1 MGESVG
7 LSDWTAIMSRQYML
21 QRVPASTSIHID
33 YAAELNEQQLA
44 AVTAPP
50 GPILVIAGAVSG
62 KTRTLT
68 YRVAYL
74 LENGI
79 DPRNILL
86 LTFTNKAAREM
97 LNRVANLLPVDAS
110 GLWGG
115 TFHSVGNRI
124 LRRRGSALGYS
135 SGFTIMDRE
144 DQKDLID
151 TVVASAGIDPKEIR
165 FPKGDVLAEIF
176 SFVINTEKP
185 LEELLAEKFPYFL
198 PLLDRIQDVQERY
211 EKKKKATNSMDF
223 DDLLQKTL
231 LMFQQHERIAEVY
244 RRQFQFILVDE
255 YQDTNKIQA
264 DIVDLLASDHHNVMV
279 VGDDAQSIY
288 SWRGANFQNILE
300 FPKRYPDAQ
309 VFKIEMNYRSV
320 PEILEVANAAIA
332 ANVRQFRKHLSA
344 TRESKALKPAL
355 VALNDGAEQAQ
366 FVAQRILELRDENVD
381 LNDIA
386 VLYRAHYHAVELQLE
401 LSRRGI
407 PYQITSGIRFFEQ
420 AHIKD
425 VTSFVRFIANPRDEV
440 AFNRMVKLLPGIG
453 NRTAENLWQTWESRL
468 AVAGIGDPGREKTP
482 APAGVSAPG
491 YSERLLAMNVPA
503 KSKKLWTQLAH
514 TLDEIAPGG
523 QPNPPSEMIASIVEA
538 IYDDYAKVNFTNY
551 ELRREDLDQLAV
563 FARQF
568 KDVHEFLSQL
578 ALISNVDAEA
588 APGQTSDKEAVNLS
602 TVHQAKGLEFHTVFV
617 IWLTDGMF
625 PSSRSL
631 DTRDAL
637 EEERRLFYVAVTRA
651 RDELYLTYPQMRLS
665 GGYGDVF
672 QRPSRFLQEISNDLV
687 EDWQVRRG

>member
-1 MGESVG
+1 
-7 LSDWTAIMSRQYML
+7 MSRQYTL
-21 QRVPASTSIHID
+21 QRAPKATSIHIN
-33 YAAELNEQQLA
+33 YTSELNEQQLA

-50 GPILVIAGAVSG
+50 GPLLVIAGAGSG

-97 LNRVANLLPVDAS
+97 LNRVANLLPLDAS

-124 LRRRGSALGYS
+124 LRRHGTALGYS
-135 SGFTIMDRE
+135 SGFSIMDRE

-176 SFVINTEKP
+176 SFVVNTEKP
-185 LEELLAEKFPYFL
+185 LEELLAEKFAYFL
-198 PLLDRIQDVQERY
+198 PLLDKIHDVHERY

-231 LMFQQHERIAEVY
+231 SMFQQHERIAEFY
-244 RRQFQFILVDE
+244 RRKFQFILVDE

-264 DIVDLLASDHHNVMV
+264 DLVDLLARDHRNVMV

-300 FPKRYPDAQ
+300 FPKRYPDAE

-320 PEILEVANAAIA
+320 PEILDVANAAIA
-332 ANVRQFRKHLSA
+332 ANVQQFRKHLSA
-344 TRESKALKPAL
+344 TRDSKALKPAL
-355 VALNDGAEQAQ
+355 VALNNSAEQAQ
-366 FVAQRILELRDENVD
+366 FVAQRILELRDENVE
-381 LNDIA
+381 LNEIA

-425 VTSFVRFIANPRDEV
+425 VTSFIRFVANPRDEV

-453 NRTAENLWQTWESRL
+453 NRTAENLWQAWERGV
-468 AVAGIGDPGREKTP
+468 AVAGIGSSAVAVAKADDPGQEATSP
-482 APAGVSAPG
+482 AVAVKAPG
-491 YSERLLAMNVPA
+491 YGEHLLAMNVPA
-503 KSKKLWTQLAH
+503 KAKKMWTQLAH

-523 QPNPPSEMIASIVEA
+523 EPNPPSEMITSIVEA
-538 IYDDYAKVNFTNY
+538 IYDDYAKVNFANY

-568 KDVHEFLSQL
+568 NDVHEFLSQL

-588 APGQTSDKEAVNLS
+588 TAVQTSDKEAINLS

-631 DTRDAL
+631 NTRDAL
-637 EEERRLFYVAVTRA
+637 EEERRLFYVAITRA
-651 RDELYLTYPQMRLS
+651 RDELYLTYPHMRLV
-665 GGYGDVF
+665 GGYGDAF
-672 QRPSRFLQEISNDLV
+672 QRPSRFLQEIPNDLV
-687 EDWQVRRG
+687 EDWQVKRG

>member
-1 MGESVG
+1 
-7 LSDWTAIMSRQYML
+7 MSRQYTL
-21 QRVPASTSIHID
+21 QRAPTSTSIHID

-50 GPILVIAGAVSG
+50 GPLLVIAGAGSG

-86 LTFTNKAAREM
+86 LTFTNKAARQM
-97 LNRVANLLPVDAS
+97 LDRVANLLPVDAS

-124 LRRRGSALGYS
+124 LRRHGSALGYS

-144 DQKDLID
+144 DQKDLINA
-151 TVVASAGIDPKEIR
+151 VVASAGIDPKQIR

-176 SFVINTEKP
+176 SFVVNTETP

-198 PLLDRIQDVQERY
+198 SLLDKIKDVQARY
-211 EKKKKATNSMDF
+211 DRKKKATNSMDF
-223 DDLLQKTL
+223 DDLLEKTL
-231 LMFQQHERIAEVY
+231 SMLQQHEGIAAFY

-264 DIVDLLASDHHNVMV
+264 DLVDTLACDHKNVMV

-320 PEILEVANAAIA
+320 PEILQVANAAIA
-332 ANVRQFRKHLSA
+332 ANVQQFRKHLSA
-344 TRESKALKPAL
+344 TRGSNAVKPA
-355 VALNDGAEQAQ
+355 VVGLNDGSEQAQ
-366 FVAQRILELRDENVD
+366 FVAQRILELRDENID
-381 LNDIA
+381 LSEIA
-386 VLYRAHYHAVELQLE
+386 VLYRAHYHAIELQLE

-425 VTSFVRFIANPRDEV
+425 VTAFIRFVANPRDEV
-440 AFNRMVKLLPGIG
+440 AFKRMVKLLPGIG
-453 NRTAENLWQTWESRL
+453 NRSAENLWNAWDRSLNERGEITSW
-468 AVAGIGDPGREKTP
+468 G
-482 APAGVSAPG
+482 
-491 YSERLLAMNVPA
+491 ERLLPMNVSA
-503 KSKKLWTQLAH
+503 KSRKMWEQLAH
-514 TLDEIAPGG
+514 TVDEIAPAG
-523 QPNPPSEMIASIVEA
+523 QPNPPSEMITSIVEA

-551 ELRREDLDQLAV
+551 ELRREDLNQLAA

-568 KDVHEFLSQL
+568 KDVNEFLSQL

-588 APGQTSDKEAVNLS
+588 APNQTTDKEAVNLS
-602 TVHQAKGLEFHTVFV
+602 TVHQAKGLEFNTVFI

-637 EEERRLFYVAVTRA
+637 EEERRLFYVAITRA
-651 RDELYLTYPQMRLS
+651 KDELYLTYPHMRLS

-672 QRPSRFLQEISNDLV
+672 QRPSRFLKEIPNELV
-687 EDWQVRRG
+687 EDWQVQRG

>member
-1 MGESVG
+1 
-7 LSDWTAIMSRQYML
+7 MSREYTL
-21 QRVPASTSIHID
+21 QRAPASRDGGIHID
-33 YAAELNEQQLA
+33 YAGELNEQQLA
-44 AVTAPP
+44 AVTAPS
-50 GPILVIAGAVSG
+50 GPELIIAGAGSG

-79 DPRNILL
+79 DSRNILL

-97 LNRVANLLPVDAS
+97 LNRVANLLPINAS
-110 GLWGG
+110 GIWGG

-124 LRRRGSALGYS
+124 LRRHGSALGYS
-135 SGFTIMDRE
+135 SGFSIMDRE
-144 DQKDLID
+144 DQKDLIS

-176 SFVINTEKP
+176 SFVVNTEMQ
-185 LEELLAEKFPYFL
+185 LEALLAEKFPYFL
-198 PLLDRIQDVQERY
+198 PLLDKIQDVRARY

-231 LMFQQHERIAEVY
+231 SMFQQHERIAEVY

-264 DIVDLLASDHHNVMV
+264 DLVDLLARDHRNVMV

-320 PEILEVANAAIA
+320 PEILDVANAAIA
-332 ANVRQFRKHLSA
+332 ANLQQFRKHLSA

-366 FVAQRILELRDENVD
+366 FVAQRVLELRDEGVD

-386 VLYRAHYHAVELQLE
+386 VLYRAHYHALELQLE

-453 NRTAENLWQTWESRL
+453 NRTAENLWQKWT
-468 AVAGIGDPGREKTP
+468 ADVVAGIDDPGREKTP
-482 APAGVSAPG
+482 APTGVNAPG
-491 YSERLLAMNVPA
+491 YSFGERLQAMNVPA

-523 QPNPPSEMIASIVEA
+523 QPNPPSEMITSVVEA
-538 IYDDYAKVNFTNY
+538 IYDDYAKLNFANY
-551 ELRREDLDQLAV
+551 ELRREDLDHLAV

-568 KDVHEFLSQL
+568 NDVHEFLSQL
-578 ALISNVDAEA
+578 ALISNVDADA
-588 APGQTSDKEAVNLS
+588 TPVQTSEKEAVNLS

-631 DTRDAL
+631 NARDAL
-637 EEERRLFYVAVTRA
+637 EEERRLFYVAITRA

-665 GGYGDVF
+665 GGYGDAF
-672 QRPSRFLQEISNDLV
+672 QRPSRFLQEIPNELV

>member
-1 MGESVG
+1 
-7 LSDWTAIMSRQYML
+7 MSRQYTL
-21 QRVPASTSIHID
+21 QRAPRSASIHID
-33 YAAELNEQQLA
+33 YSAELNEQQLA

-50 GPILVIAGAVSG
+50 GPLLVIAGAGSG

-97 LNRVANLLPVDAS
+97 LNRVANLLPLDAS

-124 LRRRGSALGYS
+124 LRRHGTALGYS
-135 SGFTIMDRE
+135 RGFSIMDRE

-176 SFVINTEKP
+176 SFVVNTEKP
-185 LEELLAEKFPYFL
+185 LEELLAEKFAYFL
-198 PLLDRIQDVQERY
+198 PLLDKIHDVHERY

-231 LMFQQHERIAEVY
+231 SMFQQHERIAEFY
-244 RRQFQFILVDE
+244 RRKFQFILVDE

-264 DIVDLLASDHHNVMV
+264 DLVDLLARDHRNVMV

-300 FPKRYPDAQ
+300 FPKRYPDAE

-320 PEILEVANAAIA
+320 PEILDVANAAIA
-332 ANVRQFRKHLSA
+332 ANVQQFRKHLSA
-344 TRESKALKPAL
+344 TRDSKALKPAL
-355 VALNDGAEQAQ
+355 VALNNSAEQAQ
-366 FVAQRILELRDENVD
+366 FVAQRILELRDENVE
-381 LNDIA
+381 LNEIA

-425 VTSFVRFIANPRDEV
+425 VTSFIRFVANPRDEV

-453 NRTAENLWQTWESRL
+453 NRTAENLWQAWERGV
-468 AVAGIGDPGREKTP
+468 AVAGIGSSTVAVAKADDPGQEATSP
-482 APAGVSAPG
+482 AVAVKAPG
-491 YSERLLAMNVPA
+491 YSEHLLAKNVPA
-503 KSKKLWTQLAH
+503 KAKKMWMQLAH

-523 QPNPPSEMIASIVEA
+523 EPNAPSEMITSIVEA
-538 IYDDYAKVNFTNY
+538 IYDDYAKVNFANY

-568 KDVHEFLSQL
+568 NDVHEFLSEL

-588 APGQTSDKEAVNLS
+588 TPVQSSDKEAINLS

-631 DTRDAL
+631 NTRDAL
-637 EEERRLFYVAVTRA
+637 EEERRLFYVAITRA
-651 RDELYLTYPQMRLS
+651 RDELYLTYPHMRLV
-665 GGYGDVF
+665 GGYGDAF
-672 QRPSRFLQEISNDLV
+672 QRPSRFLQEIPNDLV
-687 EDWQVRRG
+687 EDWQVKRG

>member
-1 MGESVG
+1 
-7 LSDWTAIMSRQYML
+7 MSRQYTL
-21 QRVPASTSIHID
+21 QRAPTSTSIHID
-33 YAAELNEQQLA
+33 YAAALNEQQLA

-50 GPILVIAGAVSG
+50 GPLLVIAGAGSG

-97 LNRVANLLPVDAS
+97 LNRVANLLPMDAS
-110 GLWGG
+110 GIWGG
-115 TFHSVGNRI
+115 TFHAVGNRI
-124 LRRRGSALGYS
+124 LRRHGNALGYS

-144 DQKDLID
+144 DQKDLVD
-151 TVVASAGIDPKEIR
+151 MVVASAGIDPKEIR

-176 SFVINTEKP
+176 SFVVNTEKP
-185 LEELLAEKFPYFL
+185 LEELLAEKFLYFL
-198 PLLDRIQDVQERY
+198 PLLEKIKDVQNRY

-223 DDLLQKTL
+223 DDLLEKTL
-231 LMFQQHERIAEVY
+231 SMFQQHERIAEFY

-264 DIVDLLASDHHNVMV
+264 DLVDLLARDHRNVMV

-320 PEILEVANAAIA
+320 PEVLEVANAAIA
-332 ANVRQFRKHLSA
+332 ANLEQFHKHLSA
-344 TRESKALKPAL
+344 TRESNATKPAL
-355 VALNDGAEQAQ
+355 VALNDASEQAQ
-366 FVAQRILELRDENVD
+366 FVAQRILELRDEGVD
-381 LNDIA
+381 LRDIA
-386 VLYRAHYHAVELQLE
+386 VLYRAHYHAIELQLE

-425 VTSFVRFIANPRDEV
+425 VTSFIRFVANPRDEV
-440 AFNRMVKLLPGIG
+440 AFKRMVKLLPGIG
-453 NRTAENLWQTWESRL
+453 NRSAENLWREWEDSL
-468 AVAGIGDPGREKTP
+468 PVAGIADPGSEGTSIP
-482 APAGVSAPG
+482 SGVSAPG
-491 YSERLLAMNVPA
+491 YNFGERLMAMSVPT
-503 KSKKLWTQLAH
+503 KSKKLWDQLAH

-523 QPNPPSEMIASIVEA
+523 EPNPPSEMITSIVEA
-538 IYDDYAKVNFTNY
+538 IYDDYAKVNFANY
-551 ELRREDLDQLAV
+551 ELRREDLNQLAV

-588 APGQTSDKEAVNLS
+588 APNQTSDKEAVNLS

-625 PSSRSL
+625 PGSRSL
-631 DTRDAL
+631 DTRAAL
-637 EEERRLFYVAVTRA
+637 EEERRLFYVGITRA
-651 RDELYLTYPQMRLS
+651 RDELYLTYPQMRLG

-672 QRPSRFLQEISNDLV
+672 QRPSRFLQEIPASLL
-687 EDWQVRRG
+687 EDWQVKRD

>member
-1 MGESVG
+1 
-7 LSDWTAIMSRQYML
+7 MSRQYTL
-21 QRVPASTSIHID
+21 HAARSTSIHID

-44 AVTAPP
+44 AVTAQP
-50 GPILVIAGAVSG
+50 GPQLIIAGAGSG

-86 LTFTNKAAREM
+86 LTFTNKAARQM
-97 LNRVANLLPVDAS
+97 LDRVANPLPIDAS

-115 TFHSVGNRI
+115 TFHSVGNRM
-124 LRRRGSALGYS
+124 LRRHGSALGYN

-144 DQKDLID
+144 DQKDLIN

-176 SFVINTEKP
+176 SFVVNTETA

-198 PLLDRIQDVQERY
+198 PLLEKITDIHGRY
-211 EKKKKATNSMDF
+211 EKKKKATNSVDF
-223 DDLLQKTL
+223 DDLLEKTL
-231 LMFQQHERIAEVY
+231 SMLQKHENIASFY

-264 DIVDLLASDHHNVMV
+264 DFIDLLAREHRNVMV

-300 FPKRYPDAQ
+300 FPKRYPDAK

-332 ANVRQFRKHLSA
+332 ANVDQFQKNLQP
-344 TRESKALKPAL
+344 TRESAAAKPAV
-355 VALNDGAEQAQ
+355 VALNDGSEQAQ
-366 FVAQRILELRDENVD
+366 FIAQRILELRDEDVD
-381 LNDIA
+381 LNQIA
-386 VLYRAHYHAVELQLE
+386 VLYRAHYHALELQLE

-407 PYQITSGIRFFEQ
+407 PYQITSGVRFFEQ

-425 VTSFVRFIANPRDEV
+425 VISFVRFVANPRDEV
-440 AFNRMVKLLPGIG
+440 AFKRMVKLLPGIG
-453 NRTAENLWQTWESRL
+453 NRSAENLWNAWDKSLNERGEITSF
-468 AVAGIGDPGREKTP
+468 
-482 APAGVSAPG
+482 
-491 YSERLLAMNVPA
+491 SERLLAMSVSA
-503 KSKKLWTQLAH
+503 KSKKHWTQLAH

-523 QPNPPSEMIASIVEA
+523 QPNPPSEMITSVVEA

-551 ELRREDLDQLAV
+551 ELRREDLNQLAA

-568 KDVHEFLSQL
+568 KDVNEFLSQL

-588 APGQTSDKEAVNLS
+588 APNQTGDKEAVNLS

-625 PSSRSL
+625 PSSRSI
-631 DTRDAL
+631 DTREAL
-637 EEERRLFYVAVTRA
+637 EEERRLFYVAITRA
-651 RDELYLTYPQMRLS
+651 KDELYLTYPHMRLT

-672 QRPSRFLQEISNDLV
+672 QRPSRFLKEIPNKLV
-687 EDWQVRRG
+687 EDWQVQKG

>member
-1 MGESVG
+1 MGDGLTQRRSPRRRMRFPSATCESRRRR
-7 LSDWTAIMSRQYML
+7 MSRQYTL
-21 QRVPASTSIHID
+21 QRAPVSTSVHID
-33 YAAELNEQQLA
+33 YAAELNEQQVA

-50 GPILVIAGAVSG
+50 GPILVIAGAGSG

-97 LNRVANLLPVDAS
+97 LNRVANLLPVDAT

-124 LRRRGSALGYS
+124 LRRHGSALGYS

-144 DQKDLID
+144 DQKDLIN

-176 SFVINTEKP
+176 SFVVNTEKP
-185 LEELLAEKFPYFL
+185 MEELLADKFPYFL
-198 PLLDRIQDVQERY
+198 PLLEKIQDVRERY

-231 LMFQQHERIAEVY
+231 SMFQQHERIAEVY

-264 DIVDLLASDHHNVMV
+264 DLVDLLARDHRNVMV

-332 ANVRQFRKHLSA
+332 ANVQQFRKHLSA
-344 TRESKALKPAL
+344 TRESRTLRPAL
-355 VALNDGAEQAQ
+355 VALNDSSEQAQ

-401 LSRRGI
+401 LSQRGI

-425 VTSFVRFIANPRDEV
+425 VTAFVRVVANPRDEV
-440 AFNRMVKLLPGIG
+440 AFKRMVKLLPGIG
-453 NRTAENLWQTWESRL
+453 NRTAENLWRSWENWLVQGGEISSWR
-468 AVAGIGDPGREKTP
+468 
-482 APAGVSAPG
+482 
-491 YSERLLAMNVPA
+491 ERLSSMPAPA
-503 KSKKLWTQLAH
+503 KSKNAWEQLAH
-514 TLDEIAPGG
+514 TLDEIAPAG
-523 QPNPPSEMIASIVEA
+523 QPNMPSEMITSVVEA
-538 IYDDYAKVNFTNY
+538 IYDDYAKANFTNY
-551 ELRREDLDQLAV
+551 ELRREDLNQLAI

-588 APGQTSDKEAVNLS
+588 APAQISDKEAVNLS
-602 TVHQAKGLEFHTVFV
+602 SVHQAKGLEFHTVFV

-625 PSSRSL
+625 PSNRSL
-631 DTRDAL
+631 DTREAI
-637 EEERRLFYVAVTRA
+637 EEERRLFYVAITRA
-651 RDELYLTYPQMRLS
+651 KDELYLTYPQMRLS
-665 GGYGDVF
+665 GGFGDVF
-672 QRPSRFLQEISNDLV
+672 QRPSRFLQEIPNELL
-687 EDWQVRRG
+687 EDWQVQRR

>member
-1 MGESVG
+1 
-7 LSDWTAIMSRQYML
+7 MSRQYTL
-21 QRVPASTSIHID
+21 QRAPSASAINID

-44 AVTAPP
+44 AVTAAP
-50 GPILVIAGAVSG
+50 GPLLVIAGAGSG

-86 LTFTNKAAREM
+86 LTFTNKAARQM
-97 LNRVANLLPVDAS
+97 LDRVANLLPVDAS

-115 TFHSVGNRI
+115 TFHSVGNRM
-124 LRRRGSALGYS
+124 LRRHGSALGFS

-144 DQKDLID
+144 DQKDLINS
-151 TVVASAGIDPKEIR
+151 VVASAGIDPKEIR

-176 SFVINTEKP
+176 SFVVNTETSM
-185 LEELLAEKFPYFL
+185 EELLAAKFPYFL
-198 PLLDRIQDVQERY
+198 PLLEKIQDVHDRY
-211 EKKKKATNSMDF
+211 EKKKKATNSLDF
-223 DDLLQKTL
+223 DDLLEKTL
-231 LMFQQHERIAEVY
+231 SMLQQHEGIAAFY

-264 DIVDLLASDHHNVMV
+264 DLVDTLALDHKNVMV

-300 FPKRYPDAQ
+300 FPKRYPDAR

-332 ANVRQFRKHLSA
+332 ANVQQFRKRLSA
-344 TRESKALKPAL
+344 TRESNAVKPAL

-366 FVAQRILELRDENVD
+366 FVAQRILELRDEDVD
-381 LNDIA
+381 LNEIA
-386 VLYRAHYHAVELQLE
+386 VLYRAHYHAIELQLE

-425 VTSFVRFIANPRDEV
+425 VTAFIRVVANPRDEV
-440 AFNRMVKLLPGIG
+440 AFKRMVKLLPGIG
-453 NRTAENLWQTWESRL
+453 NRGAETLWNSWDKSLNERGEITSW
-468 AVAGIGDPGREKTP
+468 
-482 APAGVSAPG
+482 
-491 YSERLLAMNVPA
+491 SERLLAMNVSA
-503 KSKKLWTQLAH
+503 KSKKHWTQLAH

-523 QPNPPSEMIASIVEA
+523 KPNLPSEMITSVVEA

-551 ELRREDLDQLAV
+551 ELRREDLNQLAA

-568 KDVHEFLSQL
+568 KDVNEFLSQL

-588 APGQTSDKEAVNLS
+588 AANQTGDKEAVNLS

-631 DTRDAL
+631 DTREAL
-637 EEERRLFYVAVTRA
+637 EEERRLFYVAITRA
-651 RDELYLTYPQMRLS
+651 RDELYLTYPHMRLS

-672 QRPSRFLQEISNDLV
+672 QRPSRFLHEIPNELV
-687 EDWQVRRG
+687 EDWQVQRR

>member
-1 MGESVG
+1 
-7 LSDWTAIMSRQYML
+7 MSRQYTL
-21 QRVPASTSIHID
+21 QRAPRSTSVHID
-33 YAAELNEQQLA
+33 YASELNEQQLA

-50 GPILVIAGAVSG
+50 GPLLVIAGAGSG

-97 LNRVANLLPVDAS
+97 LNRVANLLPMDAS
-110 GLWGG
+110 GIWGG

-124 LRRRGSALGYS
+124 LRRHGSALGYS

-151 TVVASAGIDPKEIR
+151 VVVANAGIDPKQIR

-176 SFVINTEKP
+176 SFLVNTEKP

-198 PLLDRIQDVQERY
+198 PVLEKIKDVHARY
-211 EKKKKATNSMDF
+211 EKKKKAINSLDF
-223 DDLLQKTL
+223 DDLLEKTL
-231 LMFQQHERIAEVY
+231 SMFQQHERIAEGY

-264 DIVDLLASDHHNVMV
+264 DLVDLFARDHRNVMV
-279 VGDDAQSIY
+279 VGDDSQSIY

-332 ANVRQFRKHLSA
+332 ANVQQFHKHLSA
-344 TRESKALKPAL
+344 TRESNAAKPAL
-355 VALNDGAEQAQ
+355 VALNDATEQAQ
-366 FVAQRILELRDENVD
+366 FVAQRILELRDEGVD
-381 LNDIA
+381 LRDVA
-386 VLYRAHYHAVELQLE
+386 VLYRAHYHAIELQLE

-407 PYQITSGIRFFEQ
+407 PYLITSGIRFFEQ

-425 VTSFVRFIANPRDEV
+425 VTAFIRFVANPRDEV
-440 AFNRMVKLLPGIG
+440 AFKRMVKLLPGIG
-453 NRTAENLWQTWESRL
+453 NRSAENLWREWEVGIIPQSRDYNFGKAL
-468 AVAGIGDPGREKTP
+468 LSM
-482 APAGVSAPG
+482 SA
-491 YSERLLAMNVPA
+491 PA
-503 KSKKLWTQLAH
+503 KSKKAWEQLAH
-514 TLDEIAPGG
+514 TLDEIAPAR
-523 QPNPPSEMIASIVEA
+523 QPNPPSEMITSIMEA
-538 IYDDYAKVNFTNY
+538 IYDDYAKVNFANY
-551 ELRREDLDQLAV
+551 ELRREDLNQLAV

-568 KDVHEFLSQL
+568 EDVNDFLAQL

-588 APGQTSDKEAVNLS
+588 APNQAADKEAVNLS

-631 DTRDAL
+631 DTRAAL
-637 EEERRLFYVAVTRA
+637 EEERRLFYVAITRA
-651 RDELYLTYPQMRLS
+651 RDELYLTYPQLRLS

-672 QRPSRFLQEISNDLV
+672 QRPSRFLQEIPNELV
-687 EDWQVRRG
+687 EDWQVTTK

>member
-1 MGESVG
+1 VSAAV
-7 LSDWTAIMSRQYML
+7 LLKAAIGNPKSAIIKMSRQYTL
-21 QRVPASTSIHID
+21 QRAPASRESGIHVD
-33 YAAELNEQQLA
+33 YAAELNQQQLA

-50 GPILVIAGAVSG
+50 GPLLVIAGAGSG

-79 DPRNILL
+79 DARNILL

-97 LNRVANLLPVDAS
+97 LGRVVNLLPVDAS

-115 TFHSVGNRI
+115 TFHSIGNRI
-124 LRRRGSALGYS
+124 LRRHGNALGYS

-151 TVVASAGIDPKEIR
+151 AVVASAGIDPKEIR

-176 SFVINTEKP
+176 SFVVNTENP
-185 LEELLAEKFPYFL
+185 LDELLAEKFPYFL
-198 PLLDRIQDVQERY
+198 PLLEKIQAVRERY

-231 LMFQQHERIAEVY
+231 SLFQQHERIAEIY

-264 DIVDLLASDHHNVMV
+264 DLVDLLARDHHNVMV

-355 VALNDGAEQAQ
+355 VALNDSGEQAQ
-366 FVAQRILELRDENVD
+366 FVAQRILELRDEGVD

-425 VTSFVRFIANPRDEV
+425 VTSFIRVVANPRDEV
-440 AFNRMVKLLPGIG
+440 AFKRMVKLLPGIG
-453 NRTAENLWQTWESRL
+453 NRTAENLWRSWENSLAERGEISSWHERL
-468 AVAGIGDPGREKTP
+468 SSMP
-482 APAGVSAPG
+482 APARSRKAW
-491 YSERLLAMNVPA
+491 E
-503 KSKKLWTQLAH
+503 QLTH
-514 TLDEIAPGG
+514 TVDEIAPHG
-523 QPNPPSEMIASIVEA
+523 QATMPSEMITSVVEA
-538 IYDDYAKVNFTNY
+538 IYDDYAKANFTNY
-551 ELRREDLDQLAV
+551 ELRREDLNQLAI

-588 APGQTSDKEAVNLS
+588 APTQISDKEAVNLS
-602 TVHQAKGLEFHTVFV
+602 SVHQAKGLEFHTVFV

-625 PSSRSL
+625 PSNRSL
-631 DTRDAL
+631 DTGDAL
-637 EEERRLFYVAVTRA
+637 EEERRLFYVAITRA

-672 QRPSRFLQEISNDLV
+672 QRPSRFLQEIPNDLV
-687 EDWQVRRG
+687 EDWQVRRQ

>member
-1 MGESVG
+1 
-7 LSDWTAIMSRQYML
+7 MSRQYTL
-21 QRVPASTSIHID
+21 QRAPRSTSIHID
-33 YAAELNEQQLA
+33 YGAELNEQQLA

-50 GPILVIAGAVSG
+50 GPILVIAGAGSG

-97 LNRVANLLPVDAS
+97 LGRVANLLPVDAS

-124 LRRRGSALGYS
+124 LRRHGSALGYS

-144 DQKDLID
+144 DQKDLIN
-151 TVVASAGIDPKEIR
+151 TVVASAGIDPKQIR

-176 SFVINTEKP
+176 SFVVNTEKP

-198 PLLDRIQDVQERY
+198 PLLDRIQDVHERY

-231 LMFQQHERIAEVY
+231 SMFQQHERIAEFY

-264 DIVDLLASDHHNVMV
+264 DLVDLLARDHRNVMV

-332 ANVRQFRKHLSA
+332 ANVQQFRKHLSA
-344 TRESKALKPAL
+344 TRESKAFTPAL

-366 FVAQRILELRDENVD
+366 FVAQRILELRDENVE
-381 LNDIA
+381 LNDVA

-401 LSRRGI
+401 LSRRGV

-425 VTSFVRFIANPRDEV
+425 VTSFIRFVANPRDEV

-453 NRTAENLWQTWESRL
+453 NRTADNLWRDWESSL
-468 AVAGIGDPGREKTP
+468 PVAGIGDPGPENAS
-482 APAGVSAPG
+482 APAGVTDPG
-491 YSERLLAMNVPA
+491 YSFGERLLEMNIPA

-523 QPNPPSEMIASIVEA
+523 QPNPPSEMITSIVEA
-538 IYDDYAKVNFTNY
+538 IYDDYAKANFTNY

-588 APGQTSDKEAVNLS
+588 TPVQGADKEAVNLS

-631 DTRDAL
+631 NTRDAL
-637 EEERRLFYVAVTRA
+637 EEERRLFYVAITRA

-672 QRPSRFLQEISNDLV
+672 QRPSRFLQEIPKDLL
-687 EDWQVRRG
+687 EDWQVRRK

>member
-1 MGESVG
+1 
-7 LSDWTAIMSRQYML
+7 MSRQYTL
-21 QRVPASTSIHID
+21 HAARSTSIHID

-44 AVTAPP
+44 AVTAQP
-50 GPILVIAGAVSG
+50 GPQLIIAGAGSG

-86 LTFTNKAAREM
+86 LTFTNKAARQM
-97 LNRVANLLPVDAS
+97 LDRVANLLPIDAS

-115 TFHSVGNRI
+115 TFHSVGNRM
-124 LRRRGSALGYS
+124 LRRHGSALGYN

-144 DQKDLID
+144 DQKDLIN

-176 SFVINTEKP
+176 SFVVNTETA

-198 PLLDRIQDVQERY
+198 PLLEKITDTHGRY
-211 EKKKKATNSMDF
+211 EKKKKATNSVDF
-223 DDLLQKTL
+223 DDLLEKTL
-231 LMFQQHERIAEVY
+231 SMLQKHENIASFY

-264 DIVDLLASDHHNVMV
+264 DFIDLLAREHRNVMV

-300 FPKRYPDAQ
+300 FPKRYPDAK

-332 ANVRQFRKHLSA
+332 ANVDQFQKNLQP
-344 TRESKALKPAL
+344 TRESAAAKPAV
-355 VALNDGAEQAQ
+355 VALNDGSEQAQ
-366 FVAQRILELRDENVD
+366 FIAQRILELRDEDVD
-381 LNDIA
+381 LNEIA
-386 VLYRAHYHAVELQLE
+386 VLYRAHYHALELQLE

-407 PYQITSGIRFFEQ
+407 PYQITSGVRFFEQ

-425 VTSFVRFIANPRDEV
+425 VISFVRFVANPRDEV
-440 AFNRMVKLLPGIG
+440 AFKRMVKLLPGIG
-453 NRTAENLWQTWESRL
+453 NRSAENLWNAWDKSLNERGEITSF
-468 AVAGIGDPGREKTP
+468 
-482 APAGVSAPG
+482 
-491 YSERLLAMNVPA
+491 SERLLAMSVSA
-503 KSKKLWTQLAH
+503 KSKKHWTQLAH

-523 QPNPPSEMIASIVEA
+523 QPNPPSEMITSVVEA

-551 ELRREDLDQLAV
+551 ELRREDLNQLAA

-568 KDVHEFLSQL
+568 KDVNEFLSQL

-588 APGQTSDKEAVNLS
+588 APNQTGDKEAVNLS
-602 TVHQAKGLEFHTVFV
+602 SVHQAKGLEFHTVFV

-625 PSSRSL
+625 PSSRSI
-631 DTRDAL
+631 DTREAL
-637 EEERRLFYVAVTRA
+637 EEERRLFYVAITRA
-651 RDELYLTYPQMRLS
+651 KDELYLTYPHMRLT

-672 QRPSRFLQEISNDLV
+672 QRPSRFLKEIPNKLV
-687 EDWQVRRG
+687 EDWQVQKG